1 MVLSPIKPYLFR
13 LLICLLAV
21 TPCIMKTPLLLTLYL
36 PLLPL
41 ETLRPSWSET
51 GAYVVVDG
59 GKVLVAS
66 AEATNAGVRVGM
78 RSGGVATIAPGA
90 IMLDRDTE
98 KESRALDS
106 IAMAMLQ
113 FTPEVAFT
121 DDFSLLLD
129 VGVWRS
135 AFVVSVGT

>member
-1 MVLSPIKPYLFR
+1 M
-13 LLICLLAV
+13 
-21 TPCIMKTPLLLTLYL
+21 
-36 PLLPL
+36 
-41 ETLRPSWSET
+41 
-51 GAYVVVDG
+51 VVDG